1 MFDVPKY
8 CLNTFLE
15 LANQE
20 NNTVAQEVLVNWSAY
35 IDGINTAQFVING
48 SKMFPVH
55 DQLYRNLLHVHQT
68 TEILASYRDEL
79 LVELFTMGLS
89 VQANCADRV
98 LIKLVDDKFVISVE
112 SIGRYSRWCWIDQK
126 RNVSFP
132 IAEPFAALIELV
144 KVANEQATY

>member
-15 LANQE
+15 VANQE
-20 NNTVAQEVLVNWSAY
+20 NDAVVQESLVNWSAY

-55 DQLYRNLLHVHQT
+55 EQHYRNLLHDHQT
-68 TEILASYRDEL
+68 TEALASYRDEL

-98 LIKLVDDKFVISVE
+98 LIKLVNDKFVISVE
-112 SIGRYSRWCWIDQK
+112 SIGRYSSWCWIDQR
-126 RNVSFP
+126 RNTSFS
-132 IAEPFAALIELV
+132 ITEPFAALVELV
-144 KVANEQATY
+144 KIAKEQATY